1 MPLLGQKER
10 EFIEREFKGLVNPVT
25 LVMFTQEIECEHCAD
40 TRRLV
45 EEIAGLSQKITAR
58 IHHFVLDKAQAES
71 LGIDKIPAV
80 ALLSKENGEERDHG
94 IRYYGIPAGYEFS
107 TLLAGIVMVSRGES
121 ALSRESKTALAGLRM
136 PVHLQVF
143 VTPT

>member
-25 LVMFTQEIECEHCAD
+25 QVMFTQEIECEYCYE
-40 TRRLV
+40 TRSLV
-45 EEIAGLSQKITAR
+45 EEISGLSEKVTSR
-58 IHHFVLDKAQAES
+58 VHNFVLDKIQAES

-80 ALLSKENGEERDHG
+80 AILSQEDERERDHG
-94 IRYYGIPAGYEFS
+94 IRFFGMPAGYEFS
-107 TLLAGIVMVSRGES
+107 TLITDIVMVSQGDS
-121 ALSRESKTALAGLRM
+121 GLSQASKMALANLRE